1 MTSVEISLAELNVI
15 DGQYHRKASLSS
27 ADLEILPRIGEILTL
42 DLRDSKDNYRVVGVV
57 HEINYDRG
65 RNTVDIDLLV
75 VKTV

>member
-1 MTSVEISLAELNVI
+1 MTPVEISLAELNMI